1 LPVVPSRASQG
12 LPDDAL
18 VLCGFNQAY
27 KISPE
32 VFDVWCRLLHRLPGA
47 VLWLHSWNQQ
57 SPQALL
63 REAAA
68 RGIAADRL
76 VFAPTMH
83 QTAHLNRIGCA
94 DLFIDTW
101 PCNAHTTASDA
112 LWAGLPLVTLSGE
125 SFASRVAGS
134 LLQAIGVPDTVCDTV
149 QAYESKVM
157 ELATNEA
164 LRLSIRARVQAARQT
179 AALFSGALIAPQIE
193 SLYERMWERALAGL
207 PAAHLPATP

>member
-1 LPVVPSRASQG
+1 MAPAVRQAHHAGHHFIAQFHR
-12 LPDDAL
+12 DDAL
-18 VLCGFNQAY
+18 R
-27 KISPE
+27 S
-32 VFDVWCRLLHRLPGA
+32 RGA
-47 VLWLHSWNQQ
+47 DACAVAVS
-57 SPQALL
+57 
-63 REAAA
+63 EAAA

-149 QAYESKVM
+149 QAYESKVI
-157 ELATNEA
+157 ELATNDA
-164 LRLSIRARVQAARQT
+164 LRLSIRTRVQAARQT

-207 PAAHLPATP
+207 PPEHLAANH